1 MENKNTKKKVQLVF
15 EPRVSRKLLKKNG
28 EWKYCPFC
36 ATPLADGCECHKNLV
51 VDTKPLRDGN
61 GESIFC
67 FDNNEMFQKDFAE
80 EMDEIKARKE
90 SQYEQM
96 SFDDVT

>member
-1 MENKNTKKKVQLVF
+1 MENKNIKKKVQLVF
-15 EPRVSRKLLKKNG
+15 EPRVSRRLLKKNG
-28 EWKYCPFC
+28 EWKFCPFC
-36 ATPLADGCECHKNLV
+36 ATPLSEGCDCHKNLV

-80 EMDEIKARKE
+80 EMDEIKAKKE
-90 SQYEQM
+90 SDLEPPAI
-96 SFDDVT
+96 DLD